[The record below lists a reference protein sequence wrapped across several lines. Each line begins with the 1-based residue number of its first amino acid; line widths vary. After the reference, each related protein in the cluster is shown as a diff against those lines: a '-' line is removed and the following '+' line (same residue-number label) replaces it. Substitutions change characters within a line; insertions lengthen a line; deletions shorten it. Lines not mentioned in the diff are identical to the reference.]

1 MGWLSYEAQMET
13 DVILPAAWAVALGG
27 HVFRNT
33 AGVMHVGVCS
43 GKSRQQ
49 DDFLSDFQRGC
60 FADDWEFVLWQRK
73 IKMSPEVLA
82 HR

>member
-1 MGWLSYEAQMET
+1 MET
-13 DVILPAAWAVALGG
+13 DVILHPQGFDSFGG

-60 FADDWEFVLWQRK
+60 FAVDWERVLWQRK
-73 IKMSPEVLA
+73 IKMSTEVLA